1 MMTLACCAGCPV
13 KVTVAVCPRAVAV
26 TVAGVEVSAGTGG
39 REVTDGPV
47 VPESVP
53 GPASDQIPS
62 FAKSTGLGVISTGP
76 EIVCEPVGERVNVGC
91 GSLFEQA
98 ARRTEAT
105 ANIRVRIDFSRVVVF
120 QG

>member
-1 MMTLACCAGCPV
+1 MTTFACCAGWPV
-13 KVTVAVCPRAVAV
+13 NVTVAVCPRAVAV
-26 TVAGVEVSAGTGG
+26 TVAAAGAAGTGG
-39 REVTDGPV
+39 RKDTHGPV
-47 VPESVP
+47 VAAREP
-53 GPASDQIPS
+53 GPASDQITS
-62 FAKSTGLGVISTGP
+62 FANSTGLAVISTGP